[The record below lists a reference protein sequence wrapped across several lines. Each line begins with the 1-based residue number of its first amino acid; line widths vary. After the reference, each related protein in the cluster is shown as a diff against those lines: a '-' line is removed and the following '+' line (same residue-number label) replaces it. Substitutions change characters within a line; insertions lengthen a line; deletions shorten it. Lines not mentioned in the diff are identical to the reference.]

1 MSDRTKLYGSAT
13 LHPTTDVVAGS
24 YGTWTVTYTAGEKG
38 VAPGG
43 TIRIYTDAD
52 SDRATPQVD
61 DPAGADYLTVD
72 APKEARVGVLVQ
84 SMMSLLLTVNGRALA
99 PGERVSV
106 VYGDTSA
113 GGPGFR
119 AQTFAEARHY
129 FWVGVDAGDG
139 EVITLPD
146 PPALRIIGGEAA
158 SLTVNAPSLAAV
170 GEPFRIQ
177 VKVEDAW
184 GNPAIAYRGEVA
196 LTGGEVRVPASV
208 TFDRV
213 AGGIC
218 WVEGCIARA
227 EGICRLR
234 ATDGALTAQSNP
246 IDCRQTA
253 PDLMLYWGDSHGGQ
267 VAMAEKI
274 PDFFEYARDV
284 AGIHFAGYQR
294 NDHVLSTR
302 DWALQREAERAYHQ
316 PGRFVALPGFEW
328 SAQTTRGGH
337 HNVYFRRHD
346 QPIRRSGHEGLADK
360 SDADTDLTHITEVY
374 EAYRGTDTLITAHVG
389 GEHSDLQ
396 YHDPHLE
403 PAVEVT
409 SDHGTFEWILQETFE
424 RDYRMGFFGGSDS
437 HNGRPG
443 NDTPG
448 FQHRRYAK
456 AGLAAVYAP
465 ELTIES
471 ILAAYK
477 ARRIYA
483 TTGARILLRTDCE
496 GHGMG
501 EEFTTRN
508 APRIS
513 AFVAGTAPFES
524 VDLYRGL
531 DRIYRHPIRAKKD
544 RQRVRV
550 MWEGASRKSSYSG
563 VIWEGKLQVSGRAI
577 KGVER
582 IRFDS
587 PRSRVFDV
595 ADRGLRWYS
604 VTCGYRSGII
614 LDLPGDGDMDIELAV
629 NTSVITGPLF
639 GDQGIEP
646 PRRMSYAPAEKV
658 GFHIGPRDLERGPI
672 SVELGA
678 LNRRITVDFAP
689 EPQAAGEVSFD
700 FIDNNAEPG
709 INPYYVRVVQTDME
723 MAWSSPIFVDCVGE

>member
-1 MSDRTKLYGSAT
+1 MSKIKKWYGSAA
-13 LHPTTDVVAGS
+13 LHPATDVVAAS
-24 YGTWTVTYTAGEKG
+24 YGTWTLTYTAGEKG
-38 VAPGG
+38 VGTGG
-43 TIRIYTDAD
+43 AIRIYTDSD
-52 SDRATPQVD
+52 SDRATPQLD
-61 DPAGADYLTVD
+61 DPTGADYLTVD

-84 SMMSLLLTVNGRALA
+84 SVMSLSLTVNGRALA
-99 PGERVSV
+99 PGERVRV
-106 VYGDTSA
+106 TYGDTRG

-129 FWVGVDAGDG
+129 FWVDVDAGDG
-139 EVITLPD
+139 NAVTLPD
-146 PPALRIIGGEAA
+146 PPALRIVGGDAETLAI
-158 SLTVNAPSLAAV
+158 NAPSIVAR
-170 GEPFRIQ
+170 GEAFRIQ
-177 VKVEDAW
+177 VKAEDAW
-184 GNPAIAYRGEVA
+184 GNPAAYRGEVTFDSGA
-196 LTGGEVRVPASV
+196 VRVPENV
-208 TFDRV
+208 TFDR
-213 AGGIC
+213 ADGGVRWI
-218 WVEGCIARA
+218 EGCIAQA
-227 EGICRLR
+227 EGILRLN
-234 ATDGALTAQSNP
+234 ATDGTLTAQSNP
-246 IDCRQTA
+246 IDCRETA
-253 PDLMLYWGDSHGGQ
+253 PEQMLYWGDSHGGQ
-267 VAMAEKI
+267 VALAEKI
-274 PDFFEYARDV
+274 PDFFRYARDV

-302 DWALQREAERAYHQ
+302 DWALQREAERACHQ

-360 SDADTDLTHITEVY
+360 SDADTDLTHITAVY
-374 EAYRGTDTLITAHVG
+374 EAYRGTDTVITAHVG

-396 YHDPHLE
+396 YHDPYLE
-403 PAVEVT
+403 PAVEIT

-443 NDTPG
+443 NDAPG

-471 ILAAYK
+471 VLDAYK

-531 DRIYRHPIRAKKD
+531 DRIYSHPIAAKKD

-577 KGVER
+577 DGVEQ

-587 PRSRVFDV
+587 PRSRVLDLT
-595 ADRGLRWYS
+595 DRGLRWYS
-604 VTCGYRSGII
+604 VTCGYRSGIV
-614 LDLPGDGDMDIELAV
+614 LDLPGDGDVDLELAV
-629 NTSVITGPLF
+629 DTSVITGPLF
-639 GDQGIEP
+639 GDQGIAP
-646 PRRMSYAPAEKV
+646 PRRMSYAPAERA
-658 GFHIGPRDLERGPI
+658 GFHIGSRDLERGPV
-672 SVELGA
+672 SVELGS

-689 EPQAAGEVSFD
+689 EPGSAGEVSFD
-700 FIDNNAEPG
+700 FIDKDAKPG
-709 INPYYVRVVQTDME
+709 VNPYYVRVVQTDME